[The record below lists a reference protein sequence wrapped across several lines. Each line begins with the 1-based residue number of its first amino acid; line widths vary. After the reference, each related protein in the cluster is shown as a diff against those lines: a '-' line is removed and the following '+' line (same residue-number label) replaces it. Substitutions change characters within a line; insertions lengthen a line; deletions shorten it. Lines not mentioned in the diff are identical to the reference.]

1 MRAIL
6 GAVSLLLVL
15 GVVSLLAKKQL
26 PQSAAQGPQ
35 QQSQKIQQEVKQQVE
50 AALQQPRT
58 TQDKKYGFENRQVDA
73 TMAAGFFASAVN
85 GSKALLPIHKS

>member
-58 TQDKKYGFENRQVDA
+58 TQDEK
-73 TMAAGFFASAVN
+73 
-85 GSKALLPIHKS
+85 